1 MTTTRPLPY
10 TAEEIA
16 SAVRITR
23 SVAGSSRSDR
33 KRAAAAKNG
42 RLFGG
47 RHFEGGDR
55 RAVERKYIKAK
66 YGDLR
71 KIKDA
76 TRRASIREEARQYAD
91 SQRLQRVTRTI
102 KRV

>member
-1 MTTTRPLPY
+1 MKTPHQLPY
-10 TAEEIA
+10 TPEQIAE
-16 SAVRITR
+16 AVRITR
-23 SVAGSSRSDR
+23 SVAGSRR
-33 KRAAAAKNG
+33 TEKKAAAVARNG

-55 RAVERKYIKAK
+55 RAVEREYIRKAF
-66 YGDLR
+66 GDLR

-76 TRRASIREEARQYAD
+76 TRRAAIREEARKYAD
-91 SQRLQRVTRTI
+91 SKRIPRITRTI